1 MLLFVGLGRMGLPM
15 AQHALRAGLD
25 VRGYDVTAERM
36 ALFEK
41 AGGRTVTDL
50 AVSFREADA
59 IMIMAGSHYR
69 ATTEEGRIRPPQLAA
84 FFYFKPSVQC
94 LLMAISGRANRA
106 RECLLS
112 G

>member
-1 MLLFVGLGRMGLPM
+1 MLLFVGLGRMGFPM

-41 AGGRTVTDL
+41 ADGRTVTDL

-59 IMIMAGSHYR
+59 IMIMTGSQAQVHALFHEAG
-69 ATTEEGRIRPPQLAA
+69 GILACA
-84 FFYFKPSVQC
+84 KPGTLV
-94 LLMAISGRANRA
+94 MVISTV
-106 RECLLS
+106 
-112 G
+112 